1 MESYVI
7 LFFLFLQHISAVIS
21 SPCEEVN
28 KADNRQ
34 QPLSQYGEHLCYSQ
48 EKLRDPA
55 TLHRFIEKQLL
66 ESKSN
71 CIDLLRA
78 GKCKLLA
85 RRQDACRTKP
95 EFMLYYCAVTCQTCE
110 NRTRVLSLEEGFSR
124 RQRNNTKIT
133 LTAAGAADS
142 MGAHQLLSIDFVNKI
157 QFLDQQQP
165 TPADVMKLLADARD
179 YMLDKIHTDDE
190 YRLVRSLC
198 KNRNEK
204 CALWAL
210 RGYCKHPDYKLYMS
224 QNCGP
229 VCFSC
234 HELHYETLCPVN
246 PNVKH
251 ALYPG
256 DLHEMFHRII
266 HHPTFRDSVEV
277 LSRPDLK
284 EGDDHETVNYGLGP
298 WMILLKDFAS
308 PEECEAIIQAGT
320 TLGFER
326 SAYSGDKLDAAGR
339 LIGGVKRGRTSSTTW
354 CDEEI
359 CESSPHVQRIIEK
372 TEELTGLH
380 RNYSEH
386 LQILKYEPGE
396 FYTLHHDYIE
406 RQRLRIAGARIVTLF
421 LYLNNV
427 PAGGA
432 THFPDLNIT
441 VFPQRGAALLWP
453 SVLDDDPHAR
463 DDRTFHQ
470 ALPVV
475 QGVKYGANAWFH
487 QRHVRVA
494 EAQGCY

>member
-1 MESYVI
+1 MQI
-7 LFFLFLQHISAVIS
+7 LFLLFFLCLRHISAVIF
-21 SPCEEVN
+21 SPSEEVN
-28 KADNRQ
+28 EADNHQ
-34 QPLSQYGEHLCYSQ
+34 QPPYQFDEQSFAQRQ
-48 EKLRDPA
+48 PRDPV
-55 TLHRFIEKQLL
+55 TFHDDFIKIQSN
-66 ESKSN
+66 ESNAS
-71 CIDLLRA
+71 CIDLLKA
-78 GKCKLLA
+78 GECKNLA
-85 RRQDACRTKP
+85 RTEDACRTKP
-95 EFMLYYCAVTCQTCE
+95 EFMLYYCAETCQACGS
-110 NRTRVLSLEEGFSR
+110 RTRVLPLEESFSKR
-124 RQRNNTKIT
+124 RRKNSKIIT
-133 LTAAGAADS
+133 AAAGAADF
-142 MGAHQLLSIDFVNKI
+142 MGVHQLLSIDFVNKI
-157 QFLDQQQP
+157 QFPDQRNP
-165 TPADVMKLLADARD
+165 TPADVVKLLADARD
-179 YMLDKIHTDDE
+179 YMLDKIHTDDD

-210 RGYCKHPDYKLYMS
+210 RGYCTHPDYKLYMS

-266 HHPTFRDSVEV
+266 HDSTYRDTVQV

-284 EGDDHETVNYGLGP
+284 EGDDHETANYSIGP

-308 PEECEAIIQAGT
+308 PEECEALIQAGT

-421 LYLNNV
+421 LYLNDV

-432 THFPDLNIT
+432 THFSDLNIT
-441 VFPQRGAALLWP
+441 IFPQRGAALLWP
-453 SVLDDDPHAR
+453 SVLNDNPHAR

-470 ALPVV
+470 ALPVIK
-475 QGVKYGANAWFH
+475 GVKYGANAWFH